1 MRRGSS
7 FLQLGIYAVI
17 AAVIC
22 ILVAVLI
29 PWLPLDA
36 SEQGGRIDFTY
47 WFMTGIAI
55 FVFAIVAAILVY
67 AVINFRVKDPNDWS
81 DGPPVHGHT
90 GLEITWT
97 IIPFALVTAVAI
109 VSAIVLHDN
118 AKAGANPLRVTAIGQ
133 QFAWT
138 FRYPNGVVLPELRLP
153 IHRGLVLTLTS
164 KDVLHSFWVPE
175 FRQKQDAVPGLPT
188 EIVITP
194 TRLGTFPVIC
204 VELCGLGHSTMRSQA
219 IVMTQA
225 DYNKWYANSAK
236 PPAGGGAGGG
246 GGGANAGLAV
256 FNNNGCGACH
266 TFTAAKATGKV
277 GPDLDKLKESAQ
289 TAGQPLDE
297 FIKQSIVDPNAYIA
311 PGYAKGVMP
320 ETFKSTL
327 SSAQLD
333 QLVNYLAT
341 NAK

>member
-1 MRRGSS
+1 
-7 FLQLGIYAVI
+7 
-17 AAVIC
+17 VIC
-22 ILVAVLI
+22 ILVALLI
-29 PWLPLDA
+29 PWLPVDA
-36 SEQGGRIDFTY
+36 SKQGGRIDFTY

-55 FVFAIVAAILVY
+55 FVFAVVAAMLIY
-67 AVINFRVKDPNDWS
+67 AVVNFRVKDPNDWS

-97 IIPFALVTAVAI
+97 VIPFILVTAVAI
-109 VSAIVLHDN
+109 VSAIVLHQN
-118 AKAGANPLRVTAIGQ
+118 ANAGPDPLRVTAIGQ

-138 FRYPNGVVLPELRLP
+138 FKYPNGVVTPELRLP

-164 KDVLHSFWVPE
+164 RDVLHSFWVPE

-219 IVMTQA
+219 VVMSQA
-225 DYNKWYANSAK
+225 DYDKWYKTSGQAAPPSNSGKKAVL
-236 PPAGGGAGGG
+236 
-246 GGGANAGLAV
+246 AGLTI

-266 TFTAAKATGKV
+266 EFAAAKSTGKI
-277 GPDLDKLKESAQ
+277 GPDLDKLKQEA
-289 TAGQPLDE
+289 AKDGRPLE
-297 FIKQSIVDPNAYIA
+297 QFIRESIVDPNAYIQ

-320 ETFKSTL
+320 ETFKDSL
-327 SSAQLD
+327 SPDQLD
-333 QLVNYLAT
+333 QLVKYLAA